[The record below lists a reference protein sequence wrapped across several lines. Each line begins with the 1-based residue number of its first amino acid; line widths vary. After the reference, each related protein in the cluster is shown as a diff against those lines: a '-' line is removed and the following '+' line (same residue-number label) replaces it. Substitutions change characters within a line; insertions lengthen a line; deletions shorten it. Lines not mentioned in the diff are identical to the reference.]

1 MKFSALSRV
10 LLFIALLPGL
20 LPTQV
25 VSAQNEMPVYT
36 VQVGDTLGGL
46 SQVFHTPST
55 RLIQVN
61 QISAPDN
68 LIPGTQLFIPSL
80 EGSTG
85 DVSLLRLAPGDSM
98 LTLARQYG
106 VKSVDFYRLN
116 FLTQPE
122 SLPLNAEVILLNAAE
137 KEQTRVPLTA
147 GMTGLELAAS
157 YGVNPWTAAE
167 ANDLKGPWDLVQN
180 DTLFLP
186 IAPDSNASGLMPG
199 VSDLT
204 VSLLPLKQGKTI
216 LFSAKV
222 KEGTTLSGSLIGF
235 PLDFLQG
242 PDGLSTAYGGIA
254 RLTPPGIYPLFLT
267 SKDAN
272 GQTFTLTE
280 NLQVQEV
287 TSYGVDYPFQVAD
300 ELVDPAITVPEMDQ
314 VNRVVAPIT
323 PQKYWS
329 GSFRSPSPT
338 PDCITSTFG
347 RLRSYNGSDYIY
359 FHSGIDFCGNETT
372 PVYAA
377 ADGVVV
383 FTGLLTVRGNATIID
398 HGQGVYTGYWHQS
411 QILVN
416 VGDRVTVGQQIGVV
430 GATGRVTGPHLHFEV
445 FVGGAQVDPTEWLA
459 GLYP

>member
-1 MKFSALSRV
+1 MI
-10 LLFIALLPGL
+10 LLALLPGFI
-20 LPTQV
+20 PADV
-25 VSAQNEMPVYT
+25 VSAQTEMPVYT
-36 VQVGDTLGGL
+36 VQAGDTLGGL

-61 QISAPDN
+61 QIGNPDA
-68 LIPGTQLFIPSL
+68 LIPGTQLFVPSL
-80 EGSTG
+80 EGGTG
-85 DVSLLRLAPGDSM
+85 EVRLLRLAPGDSM
-98 LTLARQYG
+98 LALARQYG
-106 VKSVDFYRLN
+106 VKRADFYRQN

-122 SLPLNAEVILLNAAE
+122 SLPLNAEVILVNLAE

-147 GMTGLELAAS
+147 GMTELELAAV
-157 YGVNPWTAAE
+157 YGVNPWVAAE

-186 IAPDSNASGLMPG
+186 IAPGSNPSGLMPG

-204 VSLLPLKQGKTI
+204 VSLLPLKQGKTV
-216 LFSAKV
+216 LFTAKV
-222 KEGTTLSGSLIGF
+222 EEGTTLSGSLIGH

-242 PDGLSTAYGGIA
+242 ADGLSTAYAGIA
-254 RLTPPGIYPLFLT
+254 RLTSPGIYPLFLT

-287 TSYGVDYPFQVAD
+287 TSYGLDYPFQVAD

-314 VNRVVAPIT
+314 VNQIVAPIT
-323 PQKYWS
+323 SQKYWS
-329 GSFRSPSPT
+329 ASFYTPSPT

-347 RLRSYNGSDYIY
+347 RLRSYNGSDFIY
-359 FHSGIDFCGNETT
+359 FHSGIDFCGSETT

-398 HGQGVYTGYWHQS
+398 HGQGIYTGYWHQS
-411 QILVN
+411 QFMVN
-416 VGDRVTVGQQIGVV
+416 VGDRVTAGQQIGVV

-445 FVGGAQVDPTEWLA
+445 FAGGAQVDPTEWLE